1 MNKNYQA
8 DVAFNTFSGDLTDYS
23 LIILHE
29 LPSISNNAASLLQNI
44 QSRKKSTLFIL
55 GAQSNL
61 LAVNNAQSL
70 LHIDRSNG
78 TTGDVFPLL
87 NSSFS
92 LFNTPQEFSN
102 IIPQLP
108 PLESPF
114 GTYVLSP
121 AASPF
126 LQQRIGKLN
135 TAYPLIALGESE
147 NGRSGIIC
155 GEGLW
160 RWRLYDFMQNNN
172 EDAFNALTSALMQY
186 LTVTADNRPFRVEL
200 AKESEQGGSRV
211 YGENEA
217 VILNAF
223 LFNPSHQLINSP
235 DVSIEIKND
244 SGRTF
249 PFQFG
254 RTNDSYTLKA
264 GFFPAGNYSYTAKT
278 SYDQRTLTASGSF
291 LVTPTQLE
299 LTNTKADH
307 QLLYSLSAKTGGKLF
322 YPNQIDSL
330 AKAIE
335 QKKEIKPVLYS
346 SSHTDPLIN
355 LRWLLAP
362 LILLLAIEWGLRK
375 YFGGY

>member
-1 MNKNYQA
+1 
-8 DVAFNTFSGDLTDYS
+8 
-23 LIILHE
+23 
-29 LPSISNNAASLLQNI
+29 
-44 QSRKKSTLFIL
+44 
-55 GAQSNL
+55 
-61 LAVNNAQSL
+61 
-70 LHIDRSNG
+70 
-78 TTGDVFPLL
+78 
-87 NSSFS
+87 
-92 LFNTPQEFSN
+92 
-102 IIPQLP
+102 
-108 PLESPF
+108 
-114 GTYVLSP
+114 
-121 AASPF
+121 
-126 LQQRIGKLN
+126 
-135 TAYPLIALGESE
+135 
-147 NGRSGIIC
+147 
-155 GEGLW
+155 
-160 RWRLYDFMQNNN
+160 MQNNN
-172 EDAFNALTSALMQY
+172 EDAFNALTSALLQY

-223 LFNPSHQLINSP
+223 LFNPSHQLINAP

-264 GFFPAGNYSYTAKT
+264 GFFPAGNYSYAAKT
-278 SYDQRTLTASGSF
+278 SYDQKTLTASGNF
-291 LVTPTQLE
+291 LVAPTQLE

-322 YPNQIDSL
+322 YPGQMDSI

-335 QKKEIKPVLYS
+335 EKKEIKSVLYS

-362 LILLLAIEWGLRK
+362 LILLFAIEWGLRK